1 MSPKEL
7 VQQQVGLVEVALF
20 MLVQRQPDRLESEA
34 HLLGEEMRILMGAFQ
49 AHRQLVVAAALVV
62 PGLTHRQVQRA
73 MAVMG

>member
-20 MLVQRQPDRLESEA
+20 MLVRLQMDQLESEA
-34 HLLGEEMRILMGAFQ
+34 HLSGVEMRILTGELKV
-49 AHRQLVVAAALVV
+49 HRQLAVAAALVV
-62 PGLTHRQVQRA
+62 QGLTPRQVQRA